1 VPRAGVTA
9 PTASYSYP
17 PKTDEEG
24 PIGAGMRLAHPDGVQ
39 NHRPRPG
46 IFWTS
51 RQPSLTR

>member
-1 VPRAGVTA
+1 MNR
-9 PTASYSYP
+9 
-17 PKTDEEG
+17 EG
-24 PIGAGMRLAHPDGVQ
+24 PIGAGMRLAHPSRVQ